1 MRRHACAVRWSTL
14 TEDHHCRIAAV
25 PNGSGLYGLNARH
38 PARAALTIFEC
49 RPRNLGS
56 VRALNER
63 GGVPMKDSK
72 RSQPT
77 NKPQHKAPD
86 SKLPGNKAED
96 EDRDLN
102 EALEE
107 SFPASDPPS
116 QTQPET
122 SVGTPADHKKK

>member
-1 MRRHACAVRWSTL
+1 
-14 TEDHHCRIAAV
+14 
-25 PNGSGLYGLNARH
+25 
-38 PARAALTIFEC
+38 
-49 RPRNLGS
+49 
-56 VRALNER
+56 
-63 GGVPMKDSK
+63 MKDSK
-72 RSQPT
+72 LSQPT

-86 SKLPGNKAED
+86 SKFPGNKAED